1 MTSTPYSAPPTSPWR
16 SAGWLIFGML
26 VLFASLAIASGASA
40 GVTPPAV
47 RELPMPSPDMLGPEV
62 PATWPVA
69 PTGPE
74 RQYNVGDPLT
84 LWVFVHVGTPHFEQR
99 AFTVRGKTDHGYVVV
114 ENAEWNVRMF
124 QHDVDMLLERWE
136 YSSIGPTPDQGIY
149 EIDSF
154 NFGIPPDEM
163 DGDVR
168 IFQVWFNFGNT
179 SDGFFFYF
187 DEYPDGTYPGYRSNE
202 RECLYLNTN
211 NGQDPSG
218 DYMIAVAAHEFEHM
232 IHWKYDANEDSW
244 VNEGLAELGMWLYGH
259 PDQISGFN
267 TMADNS
273 LIVWGGNWADYI
285 KTYLWSLYFYER
297 YGGQPSIY
305 AAVHQPLN
313 SIAGYDAVL
322 DQFGYTANVSDVF
335 ADWAVANF
343 LDDPSIGDG
352 RFGYVGETLPAFL
365 VMGTHS
371 TYPVPDQA
379 KTVGHWATD
388 YYRFTT
394 LPGNGLHLEFDGADN
409 TRFAVW
415 GLGITATMGTSVS
428 RMTLDSGTQTGVL
441 DMVGLGE
448 PGDQVIL
455 VVAGVSGTGGTNY
468 VYRASESAADVAE
481 PADLAAA
488 PLRLEM
494 SPNPARGAV
503 AIRLSWNGPSRVPAR
518 VDLFD
523 AAGRLVRSLTAEP
536 SLAGAASFAWDGSA
550 SNGRAAA
557 PGIYYARARAGAQT
571 AERRVVRLP

>member
-1 MTSTPYSAPPTSPWR
+1 
-16 SAGWLIFGML
+16 ML

-62 PATWPVA
+62 PATWPIEPA
-69 PTGPE
+69 GPE
-74 RQYNVGDPLT
+74 REYNVGDPIT
-84 LWVFVHVGTPHFEQR
+84 LWVFVHVGNPHFEQR
-99 AFTVRGKTDHGYVVV
+99 AFTVRGKTAHGYVVV

-136 YSSIGPTPDQGIY
+136 FSSIGPTPDQGIY

-154 NFGIPPDEM
+154 NFGVPPDEM

-415 GLGITATMGTSVS
+415 GLGVTATMGTSVS
-428 RMTLDSGTQTGVL
+428 RMTLDSGTQAGAL

>member
-428 RMTLDSGTQTGVL
+428 RMTLDSGTQAGAL